1 MPCLRSIPVLVFLC
15 LSLMLSESCTTGAAE
30 GTGASPRVDPMG
42 PLLEGEQAAPLSDGD
57 EEAVTEQLDK
67 LRANPKE
74 RRRLI
79 MVAQMLLGR
88 FGYGVGPFDGR
99 FDDKTRRAVKHY
111 QEFNKL
117 QGTGELDNRTLKK
130 LMDDAGWLDQ
140 LPVQLPP
147 SVFLDETWDASV
159 SATGTWTI
167 VDGRQAWPLQTT
179 HIECNRKWKS
189 CLESTAM
196 VQEGNQLVLTVDH
209 EDMERW
215 DDQEIVTKP
224 KDRHCVTETLQ
235 LSRSKKSVMRVRTPI
250 ISEPCRRSAGQNAT
264 LRLESGVKVWT
275 ELEDAR
281 KEGFRRIMKTG
292 DFSFEDKKE

>member
-30 GTGASPRVDPMG
+30 GTGASPRVDAMG
-42 PLLEGEQAAPLSDGD
+42 PLLEGEQAASLSEGD

-99 FDDKTRRAVKHY
+99 FDDKTRRALKHY

-117 QGTGELDNRTLKK
+117 SGTGELDNRTLKK
-130 LMDDAGWLDQ
+130 LMDDAGWIDQ
-140 LPVQLPP
+140 LPVQLP
-147 SVFLDETWDASV
+147 SFVFLDETWAASV

-179 HIECNRKWKS
+179 YIECNRKAKS
-189 CLESTAM
+189 CLESTA
-196 VQEGNQLVLTVDH
+196 VVEEGNQLALTMDH
-209 EDMERW
+209 EDVERW

-235 LSRSKKSVMRVRTPI
+235 LSRSKKSVTRVRIPI
-250 ISEPCRRSAGQNAT
+250 ISEPCRRSDGNNVT

-275 ELEDAR
+275 TLEDDR

>member
-117 QGTGELDNRTLKK
+117 PGTGELDNRTLKK

-179 HIECNRKWKS
+179 YIECNRKGKS
-189 CLESTAM
+189 CVESTA
-196 VQEGNQLVLTVDH
+196 VVEEGNQLVLTMDH
-209 EDMERW
+209 EDVERW

-224 KDRHCVTETLQ
+224 KDRHCVTETLR
-235 LSRSKKSVMRVRTPI
+235 LSRSQKTVTRVRTPI
-250 ISEPCRRSAGQNAT
+250 ISEPCRRSDEQNVT

-275 ELEDAR
+275 KLDSAR

-292 DFSFEDKKE
+292 DFSFEDQKE